1 MDAKLFAAAVLL
13 CAVAPRFTSSMNVTE
28 SAPEASCPYV
38 LPVEWPAGPLR
49 LTRLLPVQRFE

>member
-38 LPVEWPAGPLR
+38 LPAVPLR